1 MRKGLYDNK
10 NNLVILIY
18 MLLVKNSESVC
29 STTSQEDDC
38 DPLYDLSITTKS
50 GPRNSGS
57 FL

>member
-1 MRKGLYDNK
+1 MRKGLYGNK

-18 MLLVKNSESVC
+18 MLMVKNSTSVY
-29 STTSQEDDC
+29 STTLHEDDC